1 MDTAVTVV
9 STDLVPPR
17 ERVAFWDDSMH
28 RLFDGLA
35 ADAYGDET
43 FDGRCATARAG
54 AVVLTRLEA
63 HRHRV
68 MRSRSAARPGSAGSL
83 KIVAPYLGC
92 ADVQQGGREAH
103 VTPGEWSIYDTTQT
117 YAVGNPVRVEHLIVL
132 LPKERLLER
141 GLPLDALMARRLGGS
156 GGVARLALETM
167 RSAYRELPG
176 LSDDAARSAGDAIVQ
191 FVQLSLLELAGRPS
205 ALTQREL
212 LRERIKRHVAQRL
225 GDPAL
230 SVPEIARALNCSRR
244 HLYNAFAGEAHGVA
258 GFILQQRLEACR
270 RDLADAAAAA
280 RPITDIALA
289 HGFANLAHFSR
300 VFKARYGLAPSDYRA
315 TQAR

>member
-1 MDTAVTVV
+1 MTTATTVV

-28 RLFDGLA
+28 RLFDGLS
-35 ADAYGDET
+35 ADAYGDAE
-43 FDGRCATARAG
+43 FDGRCASVRAG
-54 AVVLTRLEA
+54 DVVLTRLEA

-68 MRSRSAARPGSAGSL
+68 TRTRSAVRRGGAGGL

-92 ADVQQGGREAH
+92 AEVQQGGREAH
-103 VTPGEWSIYDTTQT
+103 VTPGEWSIYDTTDT
-117 YAVGNPVRVEHLIVL
+117 YAVGNPVRVEHLIVV
-132 LPKERLLER
+132 LPKSRVLER
-141 GLPLDALMARRLGGS
+141 GLPVDLLTARRLGAA

-176 LSDDAARSAGDAIVQ
+176 MSNAAACSAGDAIAQ
-191 FVQLSLLELAGRPS
+191 FVQQSLLELAGRPS
-205 ALTQREL
+205 TATQREL
-212 LRERIKRHVAQRL
+212 LRDRIKRHVAHRL

-230 SVPEIARALNCSRR
+230 SVADIARALNCSRR
-244 HLYNAFAGEAHGVA
+244 HLYNAFDGEPDGVA
-258 GFILQQRLEACR
+258 GFILRQRLEACR
-270 RDLADAAAAA
+270 RDLANAASAA

-300 VFKARYGLAPSDYRA
+300 VFKARYGLPPSDYRA
-315 TQAR
+315 AAAR